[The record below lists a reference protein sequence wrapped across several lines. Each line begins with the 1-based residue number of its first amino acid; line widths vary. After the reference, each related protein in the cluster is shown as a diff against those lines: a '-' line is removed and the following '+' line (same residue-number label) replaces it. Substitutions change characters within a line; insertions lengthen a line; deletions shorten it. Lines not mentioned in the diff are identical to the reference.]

1 MVKTFPNCLGSA
13 SIFYNFL
20 GKTQL
25 FSFYFPILKDNRRI
39 IRGVFYGF
47 DGYLGAFFAIFAL

>member
-1 MVKTFPNCLGSA
+1 MIKTFPNCLGSA

-25 FSFYFPILKDNRRI
+25 FSFYFPILKDNK
-39 IRGVFYGF
+39 RGILWF
-47 DGYLGAFFAIFAL
+47 